1 MKFLTTLLTVLT
13 FATALTAE
21 RFYVKPAGTA
31 DGTSWEQATN
41 LDDALNRAVAG
52 DEIWATDGLYVVN
65 NTAGRQSTFL
75 VPAGVKLYGGF
86 AGTELTL
93 AHRMTGFH
101 SVLSGDIGQP
111 EVTADNVYT
120 VVTLASDNEQP
131 SVFDGF
137 LVTGG
142 TSRNFKEGLTIGSA
156 GGGLFIEA
164 GETLASHMIANCIFT
179 DNKAHN
185 GGAVLVDSGS
195 PSFIN
200 CVFKGNTADFNGGAV
215 YNQGTASVANPIFRN
230 CLFEDNSSNSGAGM
244 TNNGTN
250 GSANPLI
257 VSCQFVNNT
266 SLMNGAA
273 IYNISDDSGETQ
285 PVIENSVFI
294 GNDSVLGEDVSD
306 DGVTRAIAIKARQS
320 RGGSL
325 SPVRKK

>member
-1 MKFLTTLLTVLT
+1 MKFFTTLLSFLLL
-13 FATALTAE
+13 AGSLSAA
-21 RFYVKPAGTA
+21 RFFVKP
-31 DGTSWEQATN
+31 DGTGNGSSWEQATT
-41 LDDALNRAVAG
+41 LQQALSQAVSQ
-52 DEIWATDGLYVVN
+52 DEIWATDGLYVVPV
-65 NTAGRQSTFL
+65 TDGRNSTFT

-86 AGTELTL
+86 AGTEITL
-93 AHRMTGFH
+93 NHRMAGFH

-120 VVTLASDNEQP
+120 VVTLRSDNEQP

-142 TSRNFKEGLTIGSA
+142 ASRNFKDGLDVGSA
-156 GGGLFIEA
+156 GGGLYIEA

-179 DNKAHN
+179 GNKAHN
-185 GGAVLVDSGS
+185 GGAVLVDTGN

-244 TNNGTN
+244 TNNGSN

-257 VSCQFVNNT
+257 VSCQFIDNV

-285 PVIENSVFI
+285 PVIQNSVFI
-294 GNDSVLGEDVSD
+294 GNDSILGEDVSD
-306 DGVTRAIAIKARQS
+306 DGVTRSIAIKARQS
-320 RGGSL
+320 QGGTL
-325 SPVRKK
+325 TPVRRK